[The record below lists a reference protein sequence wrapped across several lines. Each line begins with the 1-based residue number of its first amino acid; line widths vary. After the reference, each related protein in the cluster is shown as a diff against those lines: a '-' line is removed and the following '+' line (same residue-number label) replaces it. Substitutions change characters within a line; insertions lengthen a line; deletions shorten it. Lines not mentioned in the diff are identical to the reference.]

1 MLKTEKPKQKPTMK
15 NYKMMFMNEDTGGDF
30 GGDVLDAPAPDAPAA
45 PAPAAPPMVD
55 AKAFAS
61 ELVQGLR
68 PQEQPKQMSPE
79 EARKL
84 LNVFEFDDSFFEE
97 FSSLDKQKAAFERLR
112 DGLIRQADTIAQIRM
127 QELREGMMSEVSP
140 ALSYVQQQRVESRQR
155 AFEKA
160 HPDLAKPE
168 YQNVLNAAAQGLL
181 GQNFKTDAAMFKAL
195 SESARQLI
203 KSANP
208 NFEMG
213 EEAPRSSSSIPVTS
227 PGGGGGGGFRTTPA
241 QNTKSN
247 ALAILGG
254 VPD

>member
-1 MLKTEKPKQKPTMK
+1 
-15 NYKMMFMNEDTGGDF
+15 MNEDAGGDF
-30 GGDVLDAPAPDAPAA
+30 GGSVPEAPAA
-45 PAPAAPPMVD
+45 TAPAQAAPVVD

-127 QELREGMMSEVSP
+127 QELREGLMSEMSP

-160 HPDLAKPE
+160 HPELAKPE

-181 GQNFKTDAAMFKAL
+181 GQNFKSDAEMFKAL
-195 SESARQLI
+195 AESATQLI

-208 NFEMG
+208 NFEVG
-213 EEAPRSSSSIPVTS
+213 GEAPRPSSSIPVTS